1 MIMKNLAWIISL
13 MLLVG
18 NGLRGEA
25 GAQILTVPGSFG
37 NVRAFPNPWRSDQNA
52 SAMMTFDGF
61 PSSAVTTLRLFTI
74 AGEHVRTLSGTQSIQ
89 WDLRNSSGERVAS
102 GIYIYLLTA
111 NNEQKSGKIA
121 VIR

>member
-1 MIMKNLAWIISL
+1 MKKLTWIISFMVL
-13 MLLVG
+13 AGVG
-18 NGLRGEA
+18 FRRVA
-25 GAQILTVPGSFG
+25 GAQILSVPGTFS
-37 NVRAFPNPWRSDQNA
+37 NVRAFPNPWRSDLNA
-52 SAMMTFDGF
+52 SVMMTFDGF

-111 NNEQKSGKIA
+111 NNEQKTGKIA